1 VLARENGR
9 TALVAVM
16 ISGESR
22 RGEMIS
28 FAGTAGSVRRG
39 ALGDSAA
46 YAEVRDA
53 AVAGDERVG
62 VAVRSLGTWRI
73 GYFAP
78 GPRRRCGANAASL
91 HPRTGS
97 DPARL
102 PSPPTARALSGAAA
116 PAGDAA
122 CPSPLP
128 RRPPRLKPSPCSSRG
143 PGAPITEL

>member
-1 VLARENGR
+1 
-9 TALVAVM
+9 M

-78 GPRRRCGANAASL
+78 GTPATLRRERRLATPKDGLRPGSLAFAADGARLEWRSRTGRRRSVSLPAAA
-91 HPRTGS
+91 T
-97 DPARL
+97 
-102 PSPPTARALSGAAA
+102 AAA
-116 PAGDAA
+116 P
-122 CPSPLP
+122 
-128 RRPPRLKPSPCSSRG
+128 
-143 PGAPITEL
+143 